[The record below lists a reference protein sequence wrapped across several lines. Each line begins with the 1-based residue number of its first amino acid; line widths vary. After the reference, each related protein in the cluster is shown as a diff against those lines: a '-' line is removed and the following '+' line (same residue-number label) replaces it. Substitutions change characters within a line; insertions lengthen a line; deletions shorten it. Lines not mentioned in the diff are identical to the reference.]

1 MVRGFFSAL
10 TLLTPPSV
18 MWGCE
23 KKKNSP
29 SFHMVFVFKLC
40 MDTNAQIYHLDIL
53 IDLLLKN
60 FGSYLA
66 TNVTTGDKPSRPQI
80 AK

>member
-1 MVRGFFSAL
+1 MA
-10 TLLTPPSV
+10 LLTPPSV

-23 KKKNSP
+23 KKKISP
-29 SFHMVFVFKLC
+29 SFHIVFVFKLC
-40 MDTNAQIYHLDIL
+40 MDTNAQIYHLDVL

-66 TNVTTGDKPSRPQI
+66 TNVRTTGNKPSRSQI